1 MEQRISGAYAL
12 RLSGIKQ
19 GGHYFLSLLTG
30 KRILRINWMESQIP
44 NDVIE
49 AVHQLAA
56 ASKQAGVI
64 TFTDK
69 DGKS

>member
-1 MEQRISGAYAL
+1 M
-12 RLSGIKQ
+12 
-19 GGHYFLSLLTG
+19 
-30 KRILRINWMESQIP
+30 P